1 MSFADEMNELGRK
14 HQYAFDQKQVEAC
27 ASEFYEIIQADL
39 KADVVAGR
47 LIRFGLFGQ
56 KKGVGWRYPCRLVD
70 STSPKTPYLERDA
83 QGDTIVLS
91 HDEKELDALLKR
103 LKTLGAAD
111 SIQMRYAAPNYDHGN
126 CHTFIDAL
134 FELR

>member
-14 HQYAFDQKQVEAC
+14 HQYAFDQKQVETC

-56 KKGVGWRYPCRLVD
+56 KKGVGWRYPCLSVH
-70 STSPKTPYLERDA
+70 STTRQTPYLTRDRE
-83 QGDTIVLS
+83 GRTEVYFYN
-91 HDEKELDALLKR
+91 EKELDALLKR

-111 SIQMRYAAPNYDHGN
+111 SIQMRFAAPNYDHDN